1 MLQVE
6 AVHKSFGD
14 FTAVYGANLT
24 VEQSELV
31 AVIGPNGAGKTTLFN
46 LISGQLKADKGK
58 IAFKGEEI
66 NGLPPYE
73 ICKRGIGR
81 SFQIVNIFRRL
92 TVFENV
98 QVAVLSQ
105 QRQSSNLFSPAQ
117 NLAVEETHGILESV
131 GLSDKASNIA
141 GSLSHGDQKILEIAI
156 ALGNE
161 PELLILDEPTAGMS
175 PEETAATMELIK
187 GLGRRPSPIK
197 PEGRGLTIL
206 FCEHDMEVVFDIAQ
220 SIMVMHHGQTLIQ
233 GKPEEVR
240 RNKAVQEAYLGFDA
254 SVSTEPSSRAQAE
267 GLVAAQPNGGE
278 FDA

>member
-24 VEQSELV
+24 VEKGELV

-46 LISGQLKADKGK
+46 LISGQLKPDKGK
-58 IAFKGEEI
+58 IVFKEEEI
-66 NGLPPYE
+66 SGLPPYE

-81 SFQIVNIFRRL
+81 SFQIVNIFPRL

-105 QRQSSNLFSPAQ
+105 QRRSSNLFSPAQ
-117 NLAVEETHGILESV
+117 SLAVEETDRILESV
-131 GLSDKASNIA
+131 GLSDKAGNIA

-175 PEETAATMELIK
+175 PEETAATMALIK
-187 GLGRRPSPIK
+187 QLASDNESGK
-197 PEGRGLTIL
+197 QGLTIL

-240 RNKAVQEAYLGFDA
+240 ENKAVQEAYLGFDA
-254 SVSTEPSSRAQAE
+254 SVSTELDEVSAE
-267 GLVAAQPNGGE
+267 RR
-278 FDA
+278 